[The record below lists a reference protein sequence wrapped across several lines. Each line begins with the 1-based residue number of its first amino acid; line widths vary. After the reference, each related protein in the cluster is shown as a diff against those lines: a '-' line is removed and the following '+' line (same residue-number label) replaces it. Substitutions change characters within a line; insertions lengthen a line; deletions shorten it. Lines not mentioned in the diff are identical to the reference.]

1 MRGTDVSLK
10 AFHLFFIAASVIL
23 SAFVTAWSVNQY
35 QTAHEIGYA
44 VGGAL
49 SIAAG
54 IALAVYGTAFQRK
67 MKRL

>member
-1 MRGTDVSLK
+1 MSLK
-10 AFHLFFIAASVIL
+10 AFHLLFIAVSVVL
-23 SAFVTAWSVNQY
+23 AAFVTAWSVNQY
-35 QTAHEIGYA
+35 QTAHDTAYA
-44 VGGAL
+44 VGAAV